1 MMKKFGFEFARKM
14 KDGKPVLVGDKE
26 AQAYEGAQ
34 IPEYQTKKS
43 AGADFFA
50 AEDTVVPSFW
60 NPLATILK
68 TLSPFTC
75 SEEYKNEKKALFAPT
90 LVHTGIKV
98 KMEADQVL
106 HIYNRS
112 SNPKKL
118 GLILAN
124 SVGVIDADYYNNP
137 DNDGEIMFAFYN
149 LFPWNITIKAG
160 DRIGQGEFV
169 QFLRP
174 TIGLRVKDQERK
186 GGFGSTK

>member
-1 MMKKFGFEFARKM
+1 MSRYGFELARKM
-14 KDGKPVLVGDKE
+14 ENGKPVVAFDREVL
-26 AQAYEGAQ
+26 AYENAQ
-34 IPEYQTKKS
+34 LPEYQTKKA

-50 AEDTVVPSFW
+50 AEDTVIPSFW
-60 NPLATILK
+60 NPIATILK
-68 TLSPFTC
+68 SISPFTC
-75 SEEYKNEKKALFAPT
+75 SEEYKKDKKNLFAPT
-90 LVHTGIKV
+90 LVHTGV
-98 KMEADQVL
+98 KAVMEDNQVL

-149 LFPWNITIKAG
+149 LLPWDVTIKAG
-160 DRIGQGEFV
+160 DRIGQGEFA
-169 QFLRP
+169 QFMRP
-174 TIGLRVKDQERK
+174 TVGLRIKDQERV

>member
-1 MMKKFGFEFARKM
+1 MREYGFELARKM
-14 KDGKPVLVGDKE
+14 ENGKPVVAFDKE
-26 AQAYEGAQ
+26 VLAYEEAQ
-34 IPEYQTKKS
+34 IPEYQTKYA

-50 AEDTVVPSFW
+50 AEETVIPSFW
-60 NPLATILK
+60 KPIFTILK
-68 TLSPFTC
+68 SMSPFEC
-75 SEEYKNEKKALFAPT
+75 SENYKEEKKKLFAPT
-90 LVHTGIKV
+90 LVHTGIKA
-98 KMEADQVL
+98 KMAEDQVL

-112 SNPKKL
+112 SNPKKM

-149 LFPWNITIKAG
+149 IFPWDITIKAG

-169 QFLRP
+169 HFLRP
-174 TIGLRVKDQERK
+174 TINLRVKEQERV